1 MTETHHS
8 KPKSV
13 KKHEDVEETDVET
26 SAEETHY
33 REPDYRYMPQPAKP
47 PYLLIVLLMAVSFF
61 AGYLIFKVS
70 ALQQK
75 LNDGGG
81 NTANAQQQAAAPK
94 DLKIKKPQANE
105 HWRGDKNAR
114 YVWVTYSD
122 YECPFCKRNHPDV
135 VKLMGEYQG
144 KLAWVY
150 RQFPLPF
157 HPKAQKSAEGSE
169 CVAELGGNDAFW
181 KYTDEVFDKMP
192 DLELTGLSG
201 VASDIGVNADAF
213 QKCLDSGKYEKTVK
227 DQSAEGSQAGVQAT
241 PTAVLYDMQ
250 TGKTTTIEGAL
261 PYENL
266 KTELD
271 NFMAKK

>member
-1 MTETHHS
+1 MTETHHHKPS
-8 KPKSV
+8 KAVRKN
-13 KKHEDVEETDVET
+13 EDVEETDIET
-26 SAEETHY
+26 SEEETSV
-33 REPDYRYMPQPAKP
+33 REPDYRYAPAAKP
-47 PYLLIVLLMAVSFF
+47 PYLLIILLMAVSFF

-75 LNDGGG
+75 LNEGGTG
-81 NTANAQQQAAAPK
+81 GTAQQQAAAPK
-94 DLKIKKPQANE
+94 DLKIKKPAANE

-169 CVAELGGNDAFW
+169 CAAELGGNDAFW

-192 DLELTGLSG
+192 DLELSGLSG
-201 VASDIGVNADAF
+201 VAADAGVNADAF
-213 QKCLDSGKYEKTVK
+213 QKCLDSGKYEKSVK

-241 PTAVLYDMQ
+241 PTSVIYDMQ

-261 PYENL
+261 PYESL
-266 KTELD
+266 KSELD
-271 NFMAKK
+271 TFMAKK